1 MLDIKLIRDNQEQFK
16 KQFEKRGVIHLFNQ
30 VIENDSKIR
39 ALKYNTEEKRKEQN
53 QFSKHITNKE
63 LSVEQKQQF
72 IEKSRVLSDIITKE
86 KEKLALYQEQHQQ
99 LLATIPNMLSD
110 EVPYGKDEADNS
122 VVYTYGEKP
131 RFSFSPKAHE
141 EIATELQLI
150 DFVRGTK
157 IAGSR
162 FAFLKGKG
170 ALLER
175 ALANFMLDTHIQEHC
190 YQEIAPPLLVNQ
202 HTLYGTGQLPKFSED
217 LFQTKDGF
225 YLIPTAEVPVTNIF
239 ANEILDAENMPYKF
253 VAFTPCFRR
262 EAGSYGKD
270 TKGYLR
276 QHQFYKVELVWI
288 TEPQESEQA
297 HQKLVKH
304 AQTILEKLKLPYQT
318 VLLCSDDTG
327 FSAQKCYDLE
337 VWLPSQ
343 NKYREISSCSNCGDF
358 QARRINMRIAIKNQ
372 KNVIPHTLNGSG
384 LAIGRTLIAVLENYQ
399 RQDGTVDIPEVLV
412 SYMGGLTRLE

>member
-1 MLDIKLIRDNQEQFK
+1 MLDIKLIRDNQELFK
-16 KQFEKRGVIHLFNQ
+16 KQFEKRNVLHLFNQ

-39 ALKYNTEEKRKEQN
+39 ALKYNTEEKRQEQN
-53 QFSKHITNKE
+53 HLSKHITNKE

-86 KEKLALYQEQHQQ
+86 KEKLTLYQGQHHQ

-110 EVPYGKDEADNS
+110 EVPYGEDETGNI
-122 VVYTYGEKP
+122 VVHTYGEKP
-131 RFSFSPKAHE
+131 RFSFSPQAHE
-141 EIATELQLI
+141 EIATQLQLI
-150 DFVRGTK
+150 DFIRGTK

-175 ALANFMLDTHIQEHC
+175 ALARFMLDTHIQEHC

-202 HTLYGTGQLPKFSED
+202 QTLYGTGQLPKFSED

-239 ANEILDAENMPYKF
+239 AHEILDAENMPYKF

-288 TEPQESEQA
+288 TEPQESEHA

-304 AQTILEKLKLPYQT
+304 AQTILEKLKLPYQI
-318 VLLCSDDTG
+318 VLLCSGDIG
-327 FSAQKCYDLE
+327 FAAQKCYDLE

-358 QARRINMRIAIKNQ
+358 QARRINMRIAVKNK
-372 KNVIPHTLNGSG
+372 KNIIPHTLNGSG
-384 LAIGRTLIAVLENYQ
+384 LAVGRTLIAVLENYQ

-412 SYMGGLTRLE
+412 PYMGGLTRLE